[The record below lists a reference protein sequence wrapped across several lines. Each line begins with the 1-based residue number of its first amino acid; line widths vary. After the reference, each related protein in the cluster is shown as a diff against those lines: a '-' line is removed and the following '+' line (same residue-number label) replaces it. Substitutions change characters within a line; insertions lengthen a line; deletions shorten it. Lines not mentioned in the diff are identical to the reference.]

1 MPWAKE
7 GLFRYRHN
15 QPPRV
20 VVSVKNGF
28 LNQALTLARTSNLPT
43 VWTNCL
49 AAWGINALAAASLR
63 GMPPWGE
70 LGTLDPNCLFFLLLG
85 ASLVYAGGCTLNDAF
100 DEKFDHRYNPERPLP
115 SGRISRGTV
124 WGLGLIE
131 LGVGASLLILGAK
144 CSALWIL
151 LLILSVVTYDYLHKK
166 WAGGFVLMG
175 GCRLFLWLAAASA
188 GGMNAIAPQTWIW
201 GLALFV
207 YVMGISLFA
216 RGESQKQ
223 EAPAR
228 LAILFLFSSP
238 LLALAGLTYWH
249 QIDPIRQTLINLTG
263 LLVAWIAFRS
273 IQEMR
278 SSRDGAIGEGVSRLL
293 AGICAVDAVAVS
305 FYLPALVVPS
315 LCCVSLAH
323 LLQKRFAAT

>member
-1 MPWAKE
+1 M
-7 GLFRYRHN
+7 RN
-15 QPPRV
+15 D
-20 VVSVKNGF
+20 F

-49 AAWGINALAAASLR
+49 VAWGINAIAASSLR
-63 GMPPWGE
+63 GMPP
-70 LGTLDPNCLFFLLLG
+70 LGDLAFLAPNSLFFLLLG

-100 DEKFDHRYNPERPLP
+100 DEKFDRRYNPERPLP
-115 SGRISRGTV
+115 SGRISPRTV

-131 LGVGASLLILGAK
+131 LGIGASLLILGAK
-144 CSALWIL
+144 CSVLWVL
-151 LLILSVVTYDYLHKK
+151 LLLGTVVIYDYLHKK
-166 WAGGFVLMG
+166 WAGGFILMG
-175 GCRLFLWLAAASA
+175 GCRLFLWLAAATT
-188 GGMNAIAPQTWIW
+188 GGLNDLAPQTWIW

-238 LLALAGLTYWH
+238 LLALSGLIHWH

-263 LLVAWIAFRS
+263 LLVAWIVFRS

-278 SSRDGAIGEGVSRLL
+278 SLRRRSNEGATNSVGWMRVGS
-293 AGICAVDAVAVS
+293 
-305 FYLPALVVPS
+305 
-315 LCCVSLAH
+315 
-323 LLQKRFAAT
+323 

>member
-1 MPWAKE
+1 
-7 GLFRYRHN
+7 
-15 QPPRV
+15 V
-20 VVSVKNGF
+20 VVLVRNDF

-49 AAWGINALAAASLR
+49 VAWGINAIAASSLR
-63 GMPPWGE
+63 GMPP
-70 LGTLDPNCLFFLLLG
+70 LGDLAFLAPNSLFFLLLG

-100 DEKFDHRYNPERPLP
+100 DEKFDRRYNPERPLP
-115 SGRISRGTV
+115 SGRISPRTV

-131 LGVGASLLILGAK
+131 LGIGASLLILGAK
-144 CSALWIL
+144 CSVLWVL
-151 LLILSVVTYDYLHKK
+151 LLLGTVVIYDYLHKK
-166 WAGGFVLMG
+166 WAGGFILMG
-175 GCRLFLWLAAASA
+175 GCRLFLWLAAATT
-188 GGMNAIAPQTWIW
+188 GGLNDLAPQTWIW

-238 LLALAGLTYWH
+238 LLALSGLIHWH

-263 LLVAWIAFRS
+263 LLVAWIVFRS

-278 SSRDGAIGEGVSRLL
+278 SSRTGAIGVGVSRLL

-305 FYLPALVVPS
+305 FYLPALVVPC

>member
-1 MPWAKE
+1 MVA
-7 GLFRYRHN
+7 L
-15 QPPRV
+15 
-20 VVSVKNGF
+20 VKNDF
-28 LNQALTLARTSNLPT
+28 LIQALTLARTSNLPT

-49 AAWGINALAAASLR
+49 VAWGINAFAASSLR

-100 DEKFDHRYNPERPLP
+100 DEKFDRRYNPERPLP

-144 CSALWIL
+144 CSVLWIL

-216 RGESQKQ
+216 RGESKKRGT
-223 EAPAR
+223 PAR

-278 SSRDGAIGEGVSRLL
+278 SSRTGAIGKGVSRLL

-305 FYLPALVVPS
+305 FYLPALVVPC

>member
-1 MPWAKE
+1 MPSFGKLE
-7 GLFRYRHN
+7 
-15 QPPRV
+15 
-20 VVSVKNGF
+20 
-28 LNQALTLARTSNLPT
+28 
-43 VWTNCL
+43 
-49 AAWGINALAAASLR
+49 
-63 GMPPWGE
+63 
-70 LGTLDPNCLFFLLLG
+70 TLDANCLFFLLLG
-85 ASLVYAGGCTLNDAF
+85 ASLIYAGGCTLNDAF
-100 DEKFDHRYNPERPLP
+100 DEDFDTRYNPERPLP
-115 SGRISRGTV
+115 SGRISRGKV
-124 WGLGLIE
+124 WGVGVIE
-131 LGVGASLLILGAK
+131 LAFGASLLILGAN
-144 CSALWIL
+144 SSVLWIL
-151 LLILSVVTYDYLHKK
+151 LLIVSVIAYDYLHKK

-188 GGMNAIAPQTWIW
+188 GGMSEIAPQTWIW
-201 GLALFV
+201 GLALFA

-238 LLALAGLTYWH
+238 LLALAGLIHWH
-249 QIDPIRQTLINLTG
+249 QIDPIRQALINLTG
-263 LLVAWIAFRS
+263 LLVVWIVFRS

-278 SSRDGAIGEGVSRLL
+278 SSREGAIGVGVSRLL

-305 FYLPALVVPS
+305 FYLPALIVPC

>member
-1 MPWAKE
+1 
-7 GLFRYRHN
+7 
-15 QPPRV
+15 
-20 VVSVKNGF
+20 
-28 LNQALTLARTSNLPT
+28 
-43 VWTNCL
+43 
-49 AAWGINALAAASLR
+49 
-63 GMPPWGE
+63 
-70 LGTLDPNCLFFLLLG
+70 
-85 ASLVYAGGCTLNDAF
+85 LNDAF
-100 DEKFDHRYNPERPLP
+100 DEKFDRRYNPERPLP
-115 SGRISRGTV
+115 SGRISPRTV

-131 LGVGASLLILGAK
+131 LGIGASLLILGAK
-144 CSALWIL
+144 CSVLWVL
-151 LLILSVVTYDYLHKK
+151 LLLGTVVIYDYLHKK
-166 WAGGFVLMG
+166 WAGGFILMG
-175 GCRLFLWLAAASA
+175 GCRLFLWLAAATT
-188 GGMNAIAPQTWIW
+188 GGLNDLAPQTWIW

-238 LLALAGLTYWH
+238 LLALSGLIHWH

-263 LLVAWIAFRS
+263 LLVAWIVFRS

-278 SSRDGAIGEGVSRLL
+278 SSRTGAIGVGVSRLL

-305 FYLPALVVPS
+305 FYLPALVVPC